1 MTTRPLSKTDYPQWR
16 KLWDQY
22 LVFYQ
27 HSLSEKQTQQTFER
41 LTDSA
46 SGIYGLVL
54 ETDGELVGFAHS
66 SFTHSTW
73 QENRELYLEDLFVDP
88 SARGKGHGRELI
100 EAVASF
106 ARENGAPKLHWKTHK
121 DNLNAQALY
130 EKLATKSEFVIY
142 EKEI

>member
-16 KLWDQY
+16 PLWDQY

-27 HSLSEKQTQQTFER
+27 HQLSEEQTQLTFER
-41 LTDSA
+41 LTDNA
-46 SGIYGLVL
+46 SGIHGLVL
-54 ETDGELVGFAHS
+54 ETDGVLVGFAHS

-73 QENRELYLEDLFVDP
+73 TENQDLYLEDLFVDP
-88 SARGKGHGRELI
+88 SVRGQGYGRELI

-106 ARENGAPKLHWKTHK
+106 AREHGARKLHWQTHK
-121 DNLNAQALY
+121 DNLTAQALY

-142 EKEI
+142 EKTL